1 MAQPIEGL
9 SAVTVHVKDIQTAR
23 KFYREVLGLHEE
35 GFTEQTGR
43 AVYSFPGTS
52 TVLAMHVQRPG
63 EGGREPG
70 TVSGIIFQHHDPR
83 EAVEEIR
90 RRGGTVT
97 VEPVEVPGPGG
108 VIIRAA
114 VADPDGNE
122 FVISTGH
129 PAPPKS

>member
-9 SAVTVHVKDIQTAR
+9 GAVTVHVRDIQAAR
-23 KFYREVLGLHEE
+23 KFYREVLGLHEA

-43 AVYSFPGTS
+43 AVFSFPGNP

-70 TVSGIIFQHHDPR
+70 TVSGIIFHSHDPR
-83 EAVEEIR
+83 AAVEEIR
-90 RRGGTVT
+90 RRGGTIT
-97 VEPVEVPGPGG
+97 LEPTEVPAPGG
-108 VIIRAA
+108 TMLRAA

-122 FVISTGH
+122 FVISSGH
-129 PAPPKS
+129 PPPPKA

>member
-1 MAQPIEGL
+1 MVEPVEGL
-9 SAVTVHVKDIQTAR
+9 SAVTVHVSDIQSAR

-43 AVYSFPGTS
+43 AVFSFPGTP
-52 TVLAMHVQRPG
+52 TILAMHVQRPG

-70 TVSGIIFQHHDPR
+70 TVTGIILSHHDPR
-83 EAVEEIR
+83 EAVAEIR

-97 VEPVEVPGPGG
+97 MEPMDVPGPSGTMVRA
-108 VIIRAA
+108 VI
-114 VADPDGNE
+114 ADPDGNE

-129 PAPPKS
+129 RPAPKS

>member
-1 MAQPIEGL
+1 
-9 SAVTVHVKDIQTAR
+9 VTVHVKDIQTAR